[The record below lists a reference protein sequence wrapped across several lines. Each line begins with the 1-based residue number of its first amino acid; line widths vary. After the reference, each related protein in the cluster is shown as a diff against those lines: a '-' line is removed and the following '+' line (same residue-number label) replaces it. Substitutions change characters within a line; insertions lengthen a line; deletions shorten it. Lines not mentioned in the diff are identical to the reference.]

1 MWIGI
6 NLTQWVVKQTSR
18 QGNIIQLVSPSL
30 FMGGQLFTQT
40 DDWEMEI
47 CLLFFPTLMCHRF
60 PEVIKKNILID
71 ELMLVDIPVLS

>member
-1 MWIGI
+1 ME
-6 NLTQWVVKQTSR
+6 
-18 QGNIIQLVSPSL
+18 
-30 FMGGQLFTQT
+30 GQLFTQT